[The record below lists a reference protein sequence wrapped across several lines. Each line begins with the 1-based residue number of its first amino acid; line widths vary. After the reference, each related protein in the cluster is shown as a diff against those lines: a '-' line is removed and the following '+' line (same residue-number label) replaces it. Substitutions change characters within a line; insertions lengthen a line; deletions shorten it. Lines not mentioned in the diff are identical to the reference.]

1 MVGSWKRIRTMTVR
15 YIAALSWRC
24 PPWLMRCLPL
34 VIPEPIGT
42 GLIPASL
49 AKGLAGATGACYLRV
64 DAVETAL
71 RRAGND
77 SGPEGYFIVHELA
90 ASNLLVGNAV
100 VVDAVNPVPEARQ
113 GWQETA
119 ARAGARLVVLETSL
133 SDEAEHRRRVE
144 TRAADIPGHRVPTWE
159 EVQDDGWVQ
168 WDVLRDGPRTLVD
181 TSNAEAA
188 LAEAKAAIQLS

>member
-1 MVGSWKRIRTMTVR
+1 MSSWFDRDVTSSPETVSIPR
-15 YIAALSWRC
+15 PSR
-24 PPWLMRCLPL
+24 PWLCVVAGRP
-34 VIPEPIGT
+34 GT
-42 GLIPASL
+42 GKTTL

-77 SGPEGYFIVHELA
+77 IGPEGYFIVHELA

-133 SDEAEHRRRVE
+133 RDEAEHRRRVE
-144 TRAADIPGHRVPTWE
+144 TRAADIPGHRVPTWG
-159 EVQDDGWVQ
+159 EVQDGWVQ

>member
-1 MVGSWKRIRTMTVR
+1 MSSWFDRDVTSSPETVSIPR
-15 YIAALSWRC
+15 PSR
-24 PPWLMRCLPL
+24 PWLCVVAGRP
-34 VIPEPIGT
+34 GT
-42 GLIPASL
+42 GKATL

-77 SGPEGYFIVHELA
+77 IGPEGYFIVHELA